1 MLIFSS
7 GFDSLSVSVSIN
19 PKWKFHL
26 TVWLSRR
33 LFYYQDVLK
42 INEGKPPLY
51 QDSTNKAIE
60 NSLYLLNG
68 LDEDAA
74 EAKRLQHPQ
83 AEMIEHE
90 WVDATE
96 TRQSERD
103 ARA

>member
-1 MLIFSS
+1 MTKHNFPLTTSSITFS
-7 GFDSLSVSVSIN
+7 
-19 PKWKFHL
+19 
-26 TVWLSRR
+26 
-33 LFYYQDVLK
+33 YQDVIK
-42 INEGKPPLY
+42 INEGKSPLY

-90 WVDATE
+90 
-96 TRQSERD
+96 
-103 ARA
+103 